1 MEDKLQT
8 TEQPKKDGGSSAMK
22 QFMLSLLA
30 TTISIAL
37 TFGTSAIIE
46 NNKKKSEKREI
57 VMMVMYDL
65 YTSLKMVQQADS
77 NLFELL
83 KLQRDIAEDTTLYEQ
98 KKYDFIRLMPKVEY
112 TNTTEKI
119 FSSSIETIN
128 TVGNVLFTENVAE
141 FYYSRNLYKQS
152 VSDSVFTIYLKKD
165 INILKNLKDALQV
178 ELTGHIILSQS
189 IYSEMKNRYEECKL
203 LMNVTDKEIE
213 VYRKKKRLIE
223 KNMTDSLL
231 QNNSRTE
238 EVMQVSKEIEEGMK
252 KHHLL

>member
-141 FYYSRNLYKQS
+141 FYYNRNLYKQS

-178 ELTGHIILSQS
+178 ELTGHILLSQS

>member
-1 MEDKLQT
+1 MNEQLQT
-8 TEQPKKDGGSSAMK
+8 TEKPKKEGGLSSMK
-22 QFMLSLLA
+22 QFMLTLLA

-46 NNKKKSEKREI
+46 NNKKKNEKREI

-141 FYYSRNLYKQS
+141 FYYNRNLYKQS
-152 VSDSVFTIYLKKD
+152 VSDSVFSYVIKKD
-165 INILKNLKDALQV
+165 
-178 ELTGHIILSQS
+178 
-189 IYSEMKNRYEECKL
+189 
-203 LMNVTDKEIE
+203 
-213 VYRKKKRLIE
+213 
-223 KNMTDSLL
+223 
-231 QNNSRTE
+231 
-238 EVMQVSKEIEEGMK
+238 
-252 KHHLL
+252 

>member
-8 TEQPKKDGGSSAMK
+8 TEQPKKDSGSSAMK

-37 TFGTSAIIE
+37 TFGTSSIIE

-77 NLFELL
+77 NLFEFF

-141 FYYSRNLYKQS
+141 FYYNRNLYKQS

-178 ELTGHIILSQS
+178 ELTGHILLSQS

-213 VYRKKKRLIE
+213 VYRKKKQLIE

-231 QNNSRTE
+231 QNDSRTE

>member
-1 MEDKLQT
+1 MKEQLQT
-8 TEQPKKDGGSSAMK
+8 ATQPKKDGGSSSMK
-22 QFMLSLLA
+22 QFMLTLLA

-46 NNKKKSEKREI
+46 NNKKQKEKREI

-65 YTSLKMVQQADS
+65 YTSLKLVQQADS

-83 KLQRDIAEDTTLYEQ
+83 KLQRDIAEDTTLYER

-141 FYYSRNLYKQS
+141 FYYNRNLYKQT
-152 VSDSVFTIYLKKD
+152 VCDSVYALCFKKD
-165 INILKNLKDALQV
+165 INIMQNLKDALQV
-178 ELTGHIILSQS
+178 DLIIYNYMSQG

>member
-1 MEDKLQT
+1 MEDLLQT

-83 KLQRDIAEDTTLYEQ
+83 KLQRDMAEDTTLYEQ
-98 KKYDFIRLMPKVEY
+98 RKYDFIRLMPKVEY

-178 ELTGHIILSQS
+178 ELTGHILLSQS

>member
-46 NNKKKSEKREI
+46 NNKKQKEKREI

-65 YTSLKMVQQADS
+65 YTSLKLVQQADS

-83 KLQRDIAEDTTLYEQ
+83 KLQRDIAEDTTLYER

-141 FYYSRNLYKQS
+141 FYYNRNLYKQS

-178 ELTGHIILSQS
+178 ELTGHILLSQS

>member
-178 ELTGHIILSQS
+178 ELTGHILLSQS

>member
-8 TEQPKKDGGSSAMK
+8 TEQPKKEGGSSAMK
-22 QFMLSLLA
+22 HFMLSLLA

-77 NLFELL
+77 NLFEFF
-83 KLQRDIAEDTTLYEQ
+83 KLQRDIAEDTTLFEQ
-98 KKYDFIRLMPKVEY
+98 RKYNFVRLIPKMEY

-141 FYYSRNLYKQS
+141 FYYNRNLYKQS

-178 ELTGHIILSQS
+178 ELTGHILLSQS

-213 VYRKKKRLIE
+213 VYRKKKQLIE

-231 QNNSRTE
+231 QNDSRME
-238 EVMQVSKEIEEGMK
+238 ELMQMGEEIEEGMK

>member
-8 TEQPKKDGGSSAMK
+8 TEQPKKDSGSSALK
-22 QFMLSLLA
+22 HFMLSLLA

-141 FYYSRNLYKQS
+141 FYYNRNLYKQS
-152 VSDSVFTIYLKKD
+152 VSDSVFSYVIKKD
-165 INILKNLKDALQV
+165 INILQNLKDALQV
-178 ELTGHIILSQS
+178 ELTGHILLSQS
-189 IYSEMKNRYEECKL
+189 FYSEMKNLYEECKL

-223 KNMTDSLL
+223 KNVTDSLL
-231 QNNSRTE
+231 QNDSRTE
-238 EVMQVSKEIEEGMK
+238 EMMQVSEEIEEGMK

>member
-1 MEDKLQT
+1 MEDMLQT

-98 KKYDFIRLMPKVEY
+98 RKYDFIRLMPKVEY

-178 ELTGHIILSQS
+178 ELTGHILLSQS

>member
-77 NLFELL
+77 NLFEFF

-141 FYYSRNLYKQS
+141 FYYNRNLYKQS
-152 VSDSVFTIYLKKD
+152 VSDSVFSYVIKKD
-165 INILKNLKDALQV
+165 INILQNLKDALQV
-178 ELTGHIILSQS
+178 ELTGHILLSQS

>member
-1 MEDKLQT
+1 MEDMLQT

-141 FYYSRNLYKQS
+141 FYYNRNLYKQS

-178 ELTGHIILSQS
+178 DLIIYNYMSQG

>member
-46 NNKKKSEKREI
+46 NNKKQKEKREI

-83 KLQRDIAEDTTLYEQ
+83 KLQRDIAEDTTLYER

-178 ELTGHIILSQS
+178 ELTGHILLSQS

>member
-8 TEQPKKDGGSSAMK
+8 TEQPKKDSGSSAMK

-141 FYYSRNLYKQS
+141 FYYNRNLYKQS

-178 ELTGHIILSQS
+178 ELTGHILLSQS

>member
-1 MEDKLQT
+1 
-8 TEQPKKDGGSSAMK
+8 MK

-77 NLFELL
+77 NLFEFF

-141 FYYSRNLYKQS
+141 FYYNRNLYKQS

-178 ELTGHIILSQS
+178 ELTGHILLSQS

>member
-22 QFMLSLLA
+22 QFMLTLLA

-46 NNKKKSEKREI
+46 NNKKKKEKREI

-178 ELTGHIILSQS
+178 ELTGHILLSQS

>member
-98 KKYDFIRLMPKVEY
+98 RKYDFIRLMPKVEY

-178 ELTGHIILSQS
+178 ELTGHILLSQS

-238 EVMQVSKEIEEGMK
+238 EMMQVSKEIEEGMK

>member
-1 MEDKLQT
+1 MKEQLQT
-8 TEQPKKDGGSSAMK
+8 ATQPKKDGGSSSMK
-22 QFMLSLLA
+22 QFMLTLLA

-37 TFGTSAIIE
+37 TFGTSAIID
-46 NNKKKSEKREI
+46 NNKKKNEKREI

-65 YTSLKMVQQADS
+65 YTSLKLVQQADS

-83 KLQRDIAEDTTLYEQ
+83 KLQRDIAKDTTLYEQ
-98 KKYDFIRLMPKVEY
+98 RKFDFIRLMPKVEY

-141 FYYSRNLYKQS
+141 FYYNRNLYKQS
-152 VSDSVFTIYLKKD
+152 ICDSVFSYVIKKD
-165 INILKNLKDALQV
+165 INILQNLKDALQV
-178 ELTGHIILSQS
+178 ELTSYILLSQS
-189 IYSEMKNRYEECKL
+189 FYSEMKNLYEECKL

-223 KNMTDSLL
+223 KNVTDSLL

-238 EVMQVSKEIEEGMK
+238 EMMQVSKEIEEGMK

>member
-8 TEQPKKDGGSSAMK
+8 TEQPKKEGGSSAMK
-22 QFMLSLLA
+22 HFMLSLLA

-77 NLFELL
+77 NLFEFF
-83 KLQRDIAEDTTLYEQ
+83 KLQRDIAEDTTLFEQ
-98 KKYDFIRLMPKVEY
+98 RKYNFVRLIPKMEY

-141 FYYSRNLYKQS
+141 FYYNRNLYKQT
-152 VSDSVFTIYLKKD
+152 VCDSVYALCFKKD
-165 INILKNLKDALQV
+165 INIMQNLKDALQV
-178 ELTGHIILSQS
+178 DLIIYNYMSQG

-213 VYRKKKRLIE
+213 VYRKKKQLIE

-231 QNNSRTE
+231 QNDSRME
-238 EVMQVSKEIEEGMK
+238 ELMQMGEEIEDGMK

>member
-46 NNKKKSEKREI
+46 NNKKQKEKREI

-141 FYYSRNLYKQS
+141 FYYNRNLYKQS

-178 ELTGHIILSQS
+178 ELTGHILLSQS

>member
-77 NLFELL
+77 NLFEFF

>member
-141 FYYSRNLYKQS
+141 FYYNRNLYKQS

-178 ELTGHIILSQS
+178 ELTGHILLSQS

-238 EVMQVSKEIEEGMK
+238 EMMQVSKEIEEGMK

>member
-65 YTSLKMVQQADS
+65 YTSLNMVQKADS
-77 NLFELL
+77 NLFLL
-83 KLQRDIAEDTTLYEQ
+83 MKLQREIAEDTTFFEE
-98 KKYDFIRLMPKVEY
+98 KRFMFIHLMPKIEY
-112 TNTTEKI
+112 TETTEKI

-141 FYYSRNLYKQS
+141 FYYNRNIFRRD
-152 VSDSVFTIYLKKD
+152 VCDSVNFNFLKGS
-165 INILKNLKDALQV
+165 NAMHYVKDALEV
-178 ELTGHIILSQS
+178 DFMTFGLLSRGIYLEL
-189 IYSEMKNRYEECKL
+189 KNRYEECKQ
-203 LMNVTDKEIE
+203 LMNVTDEEIE
-213 VYRKKKRLIE
+213 VYRKKRHLME
-223 KNMTDSLL
+223 KDMADPYSLNDS
-231 QNNSRTE
+231 RKE
-238 EVMQVSKEIEEGMK
+238 EMMKIYQEIREGMK
-252 KHHLL
+252 KHQLL

>member
-1 MEDKLQT
+1 MNDK
-8 TEQPKKDGGSSAMK
+8 PKTQKTPKSDGGSSAMK

-141 FYYSRNLYKQS
+141 FYYNRNLYKQS

-178 ELTGHIILSQS
+178 ELTGHILLSQS

>member
-83 KLQRDIAEDTTLYEQ
+83 KLQRDIAEDTTLYER

-178 ELTGHIILSQS
+178 ELTGHILLSQS

>member
-83 KLQRDIAEDTTLYEQ
+83 KLQRDIAEDTTLYER

-178 ELTGHIILSQS
+178 ELTGHILLSQS

-252 KHHLL
+252 KHH

>member
-8 TEQPKKDGGSSAMK
+8 TEQPKKDSGSSAMK

-37 TFGTSAIIE
+37 TFGTSSIIE

-77 NLFELL
+77 NLFEFF

-141 FYYSRNLYKQS
+141 FYYNRNLYKQS

-178 ELTGHIILSQS
+178 ELTGHILLSQS

-231 QNNSRTE
+231 QNDSRTE

>member
-1 MEDKLQT
+1 MEDMLQT

-77 NLFELL
+77 NLFEFF

-141 FYYSRNLYKQS
+141 FYYNRNLYKQS

-178 ELTGHIILSQS
+178 ELTGHILLSQS

-231 QNNSRTE
+231 QNDSRME
-238 EVMQVSKEIEEGMK
+238 ELMQMGEEIEEGMK

>member
-98 KKYDFIRLMPKVEY
+98 RKYDFIRLMPKVEY

-178 ELTGHIILSQS
+178 ELTGHILLSQS

>member
-46 NNKKKSEKREI
+46 NNKKQKEKREI

-65 YTSLKMVQQADS
+65 YTSLKLVQQADS

-83 KLQRDIAEDTTLYEQ
+83 KLQRDIAEDTTLYER

-178 ELTGHIILSQS
+178 ELTGHILLSQS

>member
-57 VMMVMYDL
+57 VMMVMHDL

-141 FYYSRNLYKQS
+141 FYYNRNLYKQS

-178 ELTGHIILSQS
+178 ELTGHILLSQS

-238 EVMQVSKEIEEGMK
+238 EMMQVSKEIEEGMK

>member
-77 NLFELL
+77 NLFEFF

-141 FYYSRNLYKQS
+141 FYYNRNLYKQS

-178 ELTGHIILSQS
+178 ELTGHILLSQS

>member
-141 FYYSRNLYKQS
+141 FYYNRNLYKQS

-178 ELTGHIILSQS
+178 ELTGHILLSQS

-238 EVMQVSKEIEEGMK
+238 EMMQVSKEIEEGMK
-252 KHHLL
+252 KNHLL

>member
-8 TEQPKKDGGSSAMK
+8 TEQPKKDGGSLALK
-22 QFMLSLLA
+22 HFMLSLLA

-141 FYYSRNLYKQS
+141 FYYNRNLYKQS
-152 VSDSVFTIYLKKD
+152 VSDSVFSYVIKKD
-165 INILKNLKDALQV
+165 INILQNLKDALQV
-178 ELTGHIILSQS
+178 ELTGHILLSQS

-213 VYRKKKRLIE
+213 VYRKKKQLIE

-231 QNNSRTE
+231 QNDSRME
-238 EVMQVSKEIEEGMK
+238 ELMQMGEEIEEGMK

>member
-37 TFGTSAIIE
+37 TFGTSSIIE

-83 KLQRDIAEDTTLYEQ
+83 KLQRDIAEDTTLYER

-141 FYYSRNLYKQS
+141 FYYNRNLYKQS

-178 ELTGHIILSQS
+178 ELTGHILLSQS

>member
-98 KKYDFIRLMPKVEY
+98 RKYDFVHLMPKVEY

-141 FYYSRNLYKQS
+141 FYYNRNLYKQS
-152 VSDSVFTIYLKKD
+152 VSDSVFSYVIKKD

-178 ELTGHIILSQS
+178 ELTDYILLSQS
-189 IYSEMKNRYEECKL
+189 FYSEMKNLYEECKL

-213 VYRKKKRLIE
+213 VYRKKKQLIE

-231 QNNSRTE
+231 QNDLRME
-238 EVMQVSKEIEEGMK
+238 ELMQMGEEIEEGMK